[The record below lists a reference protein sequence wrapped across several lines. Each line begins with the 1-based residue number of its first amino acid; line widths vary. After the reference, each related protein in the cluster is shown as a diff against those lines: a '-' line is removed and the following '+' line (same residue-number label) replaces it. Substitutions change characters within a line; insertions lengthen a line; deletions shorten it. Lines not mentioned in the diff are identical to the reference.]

1 MPASVSLR
9 LSGNERLPVIQQG
22 ELAECGLA
30 CLAMVARYHGHDVDL
45 AGLRR
50 RFPVSLKGVGLARL
64 IEIGDR
70 MGFEARPLRTE
81 PELLADL
88 QTPCI
93 LHWDLNH
100 FVVLKRAGR
109 RGIEIHDPARGA
121 VEMSLEE
128 AGRHFTGVALELT
141 PAADFAPMRER
152 GGVRP
157 TVRALVE
164 RIAGL
169 RTAVVQV
176 LLLALALEV
185 FTLALPLA
193 LQWVID
199 QVLVSADY
207 SLLTL
212 IGIGF
217 LAVVL
222 FQAVTAAMRGWLV
235 ADIGASL
242 GAQWIGQLFGHLM
255 RLPLDYFEKR
265 HVGGVLSRFT
275 SVQAIQQTLTGS
287 FIEALLDG
295 LTVVLVLAMLLFYSV
310 PLTLLVL
317 VAFAV
322 YAALRWLAYR
332 KLWRLKEEQLVYV
345 SRQQSQL
352 IEAIQGVQTVK
363 LANKQGDR
371 QARVA
376 NASVEVARREA
387 AIGRLTAT
395 FAALSRLVIGS
406 QRVVLI
412 WLCAWMTLEG
422 RFSAGMLV
430 VFVTYA
436 ELFATRTGSLI
447 DKLVDLRLLGL
458 HGERVADIA
467 LEAPE
472 PHVHGGYSGPAP
484 EPRIEVEG
492 LGFRYADDDPWVLH
506 DCSLAIEAGESVAIV
521 GPSGCGKTTLAKL
534 ILGLLQPAE
543 GAIRIGGIDVNR
555 YGLAE
560 YRARFGAVMQEDVL
574 FAGSVADN
582 IAFFD
587 SDATAQA
594 IEGAAR
600 AAHIHDDIVAMPMG
614 YESLVGDMGSA
625 LSGGQKQRV
634 LLARAL
640 YRQPAILLLDEATS
654 HLDVDRERAINA
666 AIARMDMTRIVIAHR
681 PETIANVDRVIAIHA
696 GRAHSMTVADYRA
709 RQASHAEAEMAVNA
723 R

>member
-1 MPASVSLR
+1 MPVSLR
-9 LSGNERLPVIQQG
+9 MSGSARLPVIQQG

-50 RFPVSLKGVGLARL
+50 RFPVSLKGVGLSRL

-88 QTPCI
+88 RTPCI

-100 FVVLKRAGR
+100 FVVLKHVGR

-121 VEMSLEE
+121 VTMSLEE

-141 PAADFAPMRER
+141 PVPDFEPMHER
-152 GGVRP
+152 TGARP
-157 TVRALVE
+157 TLRALAA

-169 RTAVVQV
+169 RTAAVQV

-207 SLLTL
+207 GLLTL

-222 FQAVTAAMRGWLV
+222 FQAAIAAMRGWLV

-287 FIEALLDG
+287 FVEALLDG
-295 LTVVLVLAMLLFYSV
+295 LTVVLVLAMLVFYSV

-317 VAFAV
+317 AAFAL
-322 YAALRWLAYR
+322 YAALRWVAYR

-363 LANKQGDR
+363 LANKQADR

-376 NASVEVARREA
+376 NASIEVARREA

-395 FAALSRLVIGS
+395 FAALSKLVIGG

-484 EPRIEVEG
+484 EPRIEIES

-506 DCSLAIEAGESVAIV
+506 DCSLVIEAGESVAIV

-534 ILGLLQPAE
+534 VLGLLQPAE
-543 GAIRIGGIDVNR
+543 GSIRIGGIDVRR

-582 IAFFD
+582 ISFFD
-587 SDATAQA
+587 PDATAQA
-594 IEGAAR
+594 IEAAAR

-654 HLDVDRERAINA
+654 HLDVGRERAINA
-666 AIARMDMTRIVIAHR
+666 AIARMNMTRIVIAHR
-681 PETIANVDRVIAIHA
+681 PDTIASVDRVIALHA
-696 GRAHSMTVADYRA
+696 GRAQSMTVSDYRS
-709 RQASHAEAEMAVNA
+709 RQASHAEAAIAVNA